1 MKKYIL
7 MISVLAAA
15 SAFGE
20 IKMPKI
26 FSDGMVLQ
34 RDMPVKIW
42 GIADANASVDVE
54 FAGAKKSAKAGSD
67 GKWSVVLDKMPASKT
82 PRELGVSE
90 NGKPGK
96 KISDVLVGEVWIAGG
111 QSNMEWRL
119 RATTDAD
126 AAKARAHYPTM
137 RYFNQPAKA
146 SLTPRADSFEESNWS
161 AADGENISAWSGV
174 GFYFAE
180 RIMKELDVPV
190 AILYASKG
198 ATSMTCWI
206 PEESHAKVPYLA
218 GYLANF
224 KKSLA
229 KFTPE
234 IAQKRLDAHN
244 AKCAKARAE
253 DAKLRKEGKPVQR
266 RKWPFWVA
274 PSMITPWADY
284 STPYM
289 LYNGMV
295 APIAGYTARGVIWYQ
310 GEGDT
315 TEKASAC
322 FAEQYKTLVES
333 WRKAFGNDNMAFLQ
347 VQLASYENKAKWPE
361 ARAGQLAA
369 CKLAPNVGAVCI
381 IDCGEEKDIH
391 PKDKT
396 TVGNRLALLALSD
409 VYKKAGF
416 HGRSPEFVSAQYKG
430 DTVKIKFKDFGRG
443 LVFKGEPRGFE
454 VLTKGKWE
462 KAAAKL
468 DGGKIVLK
476 SSDGSMPEG
485 ARYLWTQWARPDAS
499 LFNKDGLPAFPFQNV
514 R

>member
-7 MISVLAAA
+7 IIAALAAA

-20 IKMPKI
+20 IKMPKV

-42 GIADANASVDVE
+42 GTADADAKVGVE
-54 FAGAKKSAKAGSD
+54 FAGVKKSAKAGAD
-67 GKWSVVLDKMPASKT
+67 GKWAVVLDKMPASKT
-82 PRELGVSE
+82 PRELSVSE
-90 NGKPGK
+90 NGKLGK
-96 KISDVLVGEVWIAGG
+96 KISNVLVGEVWIAGG

-119 RATTDAD
+119 RATTDAE

-137 RYFNQPAKA
+137 RYFNQPSKA
-146 SLTPRADSFEESNWS
+146 ALKPLSDSVDGSSWS
-161 AADGENISAWSGV
+161 AADGENIAAWSGV

-180 RIMKELDVPV
+180 KIMKELDVPV

-206 PEESHAKVPYLA
+206 PEECHAKVPYLA

-234 IAQKRLDAHN
+234 IAQKRLAAHN
-244 AKCAKARAE
+244 EKCAKARAE

-274 PSMITPWADY
+274 PSMITPWSEP

-289 LYNGMV
+289 FYNGMV
-295 APIAGYTARGVIWYQ
+295 APLAGYTVRGVIWYQ

-315 TEKASAC
+315 SEKASAC
-322 FAEQYKTLVES
+322 FAEQYKILAES
-333 WRKAFGNDNMAFLQ
+333 WRKAFGNDDMAFLQ
-347 VQLASYENKAKWPE
+347 VQLASFENKANWPE

-369 CKLAPNVGAVCI
+369 CKLAPKIGAICI
-381 IDCGEEKDIH
+381 IDCGEETDIH

-416 HGRSPEFVSAQYKG
+416 HGRSPEFVSAQYTG
-430 DTVKIKFKDFGRG
+430 DRVNVKFKDFGRG

-462 KAAAKL
+462 KADAKL
-468 DGGKIVLK
+468 EGGKIVLK

-485 ARYLWTQWARPDAS
+485 VRYLWTQWARPDAS